1 VHPVLKDRMN
11 VIQCSGYNADEK
23 KIILTQYVWPEMLER
38 FKIGKEDVVL
48 TEDAIRYMISEYSA
62 GEAGVRS
69 LIRIVES
76 LTMRINLLRISDK
89 ESVKSLKFFTDV
101 KFPLK
106 ITVDI
111 AQTLLTELEKPQSN
125 VPFGMYT

>member
-1 VHPVLKDRMN
+1 MP
-11 VIQCSGYNADEK
+11 
-23 KIILTQYVWPEMLER
+23 
-38 FKIGKEDVVL
+38 
-48 TEDAIRYMISEYSA
+48 
-62 GEAGVRS
+62 
-69 LIRIVES
+69 
-76 LTMRINLLRISDK
+76 INLLRISDK

>member
-1 VHPVLKDRMN
+1 
-11 VIQCSGYNADEK
+11 
-23 KIILTQYVWPEMLER
+23 
-38 FKIGKEDVVL
+38 
-48 TEDAIRYMISEYSA
+48 
-62 GEAGVRS
+62 
-69 LIRIVES
+69 
-76 LTMRINLLRISDK
+76 MRINLLRISDK